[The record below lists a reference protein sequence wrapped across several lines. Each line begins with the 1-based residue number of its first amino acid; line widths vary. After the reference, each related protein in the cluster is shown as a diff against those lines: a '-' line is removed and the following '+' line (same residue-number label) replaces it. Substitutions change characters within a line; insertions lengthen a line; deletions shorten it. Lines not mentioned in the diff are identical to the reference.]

1 MKKKIYSVVKILIF
15 FVLLFLMIVIAA
27 RVTERKDSRDKYED
41 FMELSDQIDVLF
53 FGSSHV
59 LYGVNPVQLYAEYGI
74 TSYNMAKQGGMVTES
89 YWTLMNALDYCSPKC
104 IVIDLWAL
112 DRDYHYL
119 DYRNGEKSEED
130 IRNSVSLL
138 HNNMDVWPISA
149 NKVAAINDLIYDS
162 ETRKEFIWDF
172 TLYHDRWSTLSEK
185 DFLSTFGMAGNSSLL
200 GASQMVAY
208 YPNPG
213 ISQPE
218 DRSEV
223 LPDNTVCVQYLYK
236 LLDECQKRGIQVLLT
251 FMPMATSYEQDWQAV
266 GTAQRIANERNIPF
280 LNLLSSE
287 SQNVI
292 DYYTDMC
299 DDTHL
304 NNNGMRKV
312 TSYIG
317 GQLCNLYDIPDHRG
331 DEAYATWN
339 EKVGNWQ
346 AAEVDLLL
354 NEEELHI
361 ELGQIQNVNASAVIF
376 MKGGSQAI
384 QDPIVRR
391 LIKQLTGTSV
401 VDEAASLTG
410 PYLLIRDASGTSD
423 TAVCNYEFGGASQP
437 DPFATILGNTTYIGT
452 SDFGAIYV
460 NEDYENNFLNMEEH
474 YDDDVQILILGQE
487 GEVLGHLFYDPVWND
502 FDKNE

>member
-1 MKKKIYSVVKILIF
+1 
-15 FVLLFLMIVIAA
+15 MIVIAA
-27 RVTERKDSRDKYED
+27 RITERKDSRDKYED

-53 FGSSHV
+53 LGSSHV
-59 LYGVNPVQLYAEYGI
+59 LYGINPVQMYAEYGI

-89 YWTLMNALDYCSPKC
+89 YWMLMNALDYCSPKC
-104 IVIDLWAL
+104 VVIDLWAL

-119 DYRNGEKSEED
+119 DYRNEEKSEED

-138 HNNMDVWPISA
+138 HNNMDVWPISP
-149 NKVAAINDLIYDS
+149 NKVAAINDLIYDP
-162 ETRKEFIWDF
+162 ETRKEFIWNF
-172 TLYHDRWSTLSEK
+172 SLYHDRWSALNEK
-185 DFLSTFGMAGNSSLL
+185 DFSSAFGKAGDSSLL
-200 GASQMVAY
+200 GANQMVAY

-218 DRSEV
+218 DRTEM
-223 LPDNTVCVQYLYK
+223 LPENTVCVQYLYK
-236 LLDECQKRGIQVLLT
+236 ILDECQRRGIQVLLT

-266 GTAQRIANERNIPF
+266 DTAQRIADERNIPF

-292 DYYTDMC
+292 DYHTDMC

-317 GQLCNLYDIPDHRG
+317 GQLRSLYDIPDHRG
-331 DEAYATWN
+331 DETYATWN

-346 AAEVDLLL
+346 AAEIDLLL

-376 MKGGSQAI
+376 MKGGS
-384 QDPIVRR
+384 
-391 LIKQLTGTSV
+391 
-401 VDEAASLTG
+401 
-410 PYLLIRDASGTSD
+410 
-423 TAVCNYEFGGASQP
+423 
-437 DPFATILGNTTYIGT
+437 
-452 SDFGAIYV
+452 
-460 NEDYENNFLNMEEH
+460 
-474 YDDDVQILILGQE
+474 
-487 GEVLGHLFYDPVWND
+487 
-502 FDKNE
+502 